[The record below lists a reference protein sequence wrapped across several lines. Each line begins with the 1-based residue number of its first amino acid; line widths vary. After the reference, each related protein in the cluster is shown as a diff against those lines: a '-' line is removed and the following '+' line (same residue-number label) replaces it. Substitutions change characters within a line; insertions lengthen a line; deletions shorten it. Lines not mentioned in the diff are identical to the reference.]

1 MNPIVIKVGGA
12 AGVDAEAVCADVAAL
27 VAQGRPVVL
36 VHGTSAAAD
45 ALAARTGTAGAP
57 SDLAVRARQP
67 LHRPRR

>member
-1 MNPIVIKVGGA
+1 MNPIVIKLGGA

-45 ALAARTGTAGAP
+45 ALAAR
-57 SDLAVRARQP
+57 ARG
-67 LHRPRR
+67 RRCAI